1 MEDVGDVSTPISYDV
16 QSMIMVLIAAA
27 IVLVGYELLS
37 RHIKRL
43 CKKLKLEGHI
53 ENVMRLIL
61 RIVTVIVFLAVLSGI
76 YGAPISV
83 FLGGSALIGAVIG
96 FGSSQTINNLV
107 AGLYVIVTR
116 PFTVKDYVKIGDIEG
131 QVEEIT
137 FNYTKLYTPSMNLA
151 NVPNV
156 QVMNSQIVNH
166 THEGLIKYNI
176 LLSLPHDIHVD
187 QLARECLEPA
197 IDIFYD
203 RFKDDLIRKPEFYFD
218 APDQL
223 KRSVRIRLFVPR
235 GEAKKL
241 YLLQPELIRGIIS
254 LWDTERKRS

>member
-1 MEDVGDVSTPISYDV
+1 
-16 QSMIMVLIAAA
+16 
-27 IVLVGYELLS
+27 
-37 RHIKRL
+37 
-43 CKKLKLEGHI
+43 
-53 ENVMRLIL
+53 
-61 RIVTVIVFLAVLSGI
+61 
-76 YGAPISV
+76 
-83 FLGGSALIGAVIG
+83 
-96 FGSSQTINNLV
+96 
-107 AGLYVIVTR
+107 
-116 PFTVKDYVKIGDIEG
+116 VKDYVKIGDIEG